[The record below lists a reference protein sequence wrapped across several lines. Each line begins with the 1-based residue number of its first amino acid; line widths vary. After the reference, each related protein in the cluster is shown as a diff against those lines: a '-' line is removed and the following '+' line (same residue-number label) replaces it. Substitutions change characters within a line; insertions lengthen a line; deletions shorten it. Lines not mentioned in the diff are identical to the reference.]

1 MKSQI
6 LVTASKLS
14 TTHDGWTARVRDA
27 WIKPELTAISLHEGD
42 LKKPKATTTPQ
53 QRTMPALNFDGA
65 YGNSYRTSIRDSVPG
80 YDVLHEIALATV
92 HSISSRAKSA
102 LVVGPG
108 PGEQL
113 PDLLKACPNAEIT
126 VLEPSEQMLSF
137 CREAISRDPGRERCV
152 LIQGEL
158 NHERVQTLNRNSWDL
173 VVCHNVLHL
182 FEAKEQVQL
191 LRLLAQCTGRN
202 GLLLLSGYSEPT
214 DPSTMER
221 MMEIGLQRLRDR
233 DLSEQQVV
241 AIRNTRNKVVFSV
254 DSARVSTVLTSEE
267 LTPALQLY
275 QGLFARLWASRR
287 QGEGFTTAPAFQ
299 SLHGIKE
306 GV

>member
-1 MKSQI
+1 
-6 LVTASKLS
+6 
-14 TTHDGWTARVRDA
+14 
-27 WIKPELTAISLHEGD
+27 
-42 LKKPKATTTPQ
+42 
-53 QRTMPALNFDGA
+53 MPTLNFDGA

-113 PDLLKACPNAEIT
+113 PDLIKACPNAEIT

-137 CREAISRDPGRERCV
+137 CREAISGDPGRERCV

-158 NHERVQTLNRNSWDL
+158 NHNRVQTLNRNSWDL

-182 FEAKEQVQL
+182 FEEKKQVEL
-191 LRLLAQCTGRN
+191 LRLLAQCTGLN
-202 GLLLLSGYSEPT
+202 GLLLLSGYSEPS
-214 DPSTMER
+214 DPSTTEQ

-233 DLSEQQVV
+233 DLNEEQVI

-254 DSARVSTVLTSEE
+254 DSDRVSTVLTSEE

-275 QGLFARLWASRR
+275 QGIFASLWASRR
-287 QGEGFTTAPAFQ
+287 QGKGVTTAPAFQ
-299 SLHGIKE
+299 SVDEIKE
-306 GV
+306 GF